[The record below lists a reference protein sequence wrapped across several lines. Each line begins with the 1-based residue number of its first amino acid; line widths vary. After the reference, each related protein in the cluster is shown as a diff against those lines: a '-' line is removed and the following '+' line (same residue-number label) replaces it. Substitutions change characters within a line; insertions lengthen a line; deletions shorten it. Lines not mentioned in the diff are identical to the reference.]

1 MNTVIKR
8 ISEIEDA
15 ASAIMESAN
24 ASKKSF
30 AQEMEKR
37 TREFDQDLEK
47 RTDQGIEEFRT
58 RMEAEMNLRLEQQNT
73 TARERLQRLEQNYED
88 CHSQYVDAL
97 FRTLTE
103 E

>member
-37 TREFDQDLEK
+37 TRES
-47 RTDQGIEEFRT
+47 RNSANGWR
-58 RMEAEMNLRLEQQNT
+58 
-73 TARERLQRLEQNYED
+73 QR
-88 CHSQYVDAL
+88 
-97 FRTLTE
+97 
-103 E
+103 

>member
-1 MNTVIKR
+1 
-8 ISEIEDA
+8 
-15 ASAIMESAN
+15 
-24 ASKKSF
+24 
-30 AQEMEKR
+30 
-37 TREFDQDLEK
+37 
-47 RTDQGIEEFRT
+47 
-58 RMEAEMNLRLEQQNT
+58 MNLRLEQQNT

>member
-47 RTDQGIEEFRT
+47 RTDQGIEEFR
-58 RMEAEMNLRLEQQNT
+58 RILLPESGCKGWNRIMR
-73 TARERLQRLEQNYED
+73 TATANMWTP
-88 CHSQYVDAL
+88 CSVH
-97 FRTLTE
+97 
-103 E
+103 